1 MQATFQTESTL
12 KLFAKLDTVLLQKKM
27 DMWKILNSI
36 SLETDVQPYMYF
48 HSIKLELTRENN
60 FKSQTIR
67 NN

>member
-36 SLETDVQPYMYF
+36 SLETDVQSYMYF